1 MELNKCFG
9 CMEEIQG
16 YPCPHC
22 GFDPRSVKGIEYALP
37 MGTILAGKYLVGRVL
52 GQGGFGITYV
62 GWDIALERKV
72 AIKEYYPSGQ
82 VSRNPG
88 SRGLTWYTSV
98 QSQQAKQNGTQ
109 IFLKEARKMSKVDD
123 IPNVVRVRD
132 LFQENETAY
141 IVMDFVEGETLKA
154 RLEKTG
160 PLPWE
165 QAKGIFLPAIQAMEQ
180 VHKAGLVH
188 RDISPDNLM
197 LTPDGKVKILDLGAA
212 KDLSVNNG
220 ASSMQVAKGGFSPFE
235 QYTQRGSSGP
245 WTDVYAMAATVYYT
259 LTGKLPPVA
268 TDRVVEDTISWEEPG
283 LKALSAQALEALQKA
298 MVISAKNRM
307 QSMEELEKGLYSTTV
322 KPEPAPAP
330 QPVLETQPEP
340 QPAPETKPESQPEQ
354 EVKPEPQP
362 TPEPAPQAQ
371 SEPKPEA
378 GKKSGKKL
386 WIAAAAVIAVVLCG
400 ALVWANAG
408 KPADDTNT
416 AAFAATTPTTAPTTV
431 PTVAATAAPT
441 TEMPVSIPSPA
452 TLQSLA
458 EEYGRKKVVA
468 AGDHFAVG
476 IKPDGSCIAAGNPK
490 PNVSSWTGM
499 CSLSACGDT
508 VAGLRSDG
516 TVVCSDPTLNVRNW
530 KDIVQIDYF
539 EGLWGEDHHIVGLT
553 SSGKVVAEGTNRYGE
568 CDVSGWEDIVDVA
581 AGATHTVGLRSDG
594 TVVACGNNEYGQ
606 CNVSDWVG
614 IVDVAAARY
623 AVYGLTSDGHILVTG
638 QKPLYEGGLVDAVL
652 EVPTPEVSGWDN
664 IVAILASCEG
674 GDGCDYV
681 VGIREDG
688 TIVTNR
694 STWAYLDDGDIESF
708 QDVQCIDVASW
719 GYTICVDSYGKVRA
733 VGWDVDGTRIV
744 DTWSLMKK

>member
-1 MELNKCFG
+1 
-9 CMEEIQG
+9 MEEIQG
-16 YPCPHC
+16 YPCSHC

-180 VHKAGLVH
+180 VHQAGLVH

-307 QSMEELEKGLYSTTV
+307 QSMEELEKGLYSTAV
-322 KPEPAPAP
+322 EPAPTPAP
-330 QPVLETQPEP
+330 QPVQEARPEP
-340 QPAPETKPESQPEQ
+340 QPEQ
-354 EVKPEPQP
+354 EAKPAPQP

-371 SEPKPEA
+371 SEPKPKA
-378 GKKSGKKL
+378 GEKSGKKL

-408 KPADDTNT
+408 KPADDTDT
-416 AAFAATTPTTAPTTV
+416 AAFAATTPTTV
-431 PTVAATAAPT
+431 PTVAATAAPS

-490 PNVSSWTGM
+490 PYVSSWTGM

-708 QDVQCIDVASW
+708 QDVRCIDVASW

-744 DTWSLMKK
+744 DTWSLMEK

>member
-22 GFDPRSVKGIEYALP
+22 GFDPRRVTGIEYALP

-180 VHKAGLVH
+180 VHQAGLVH

-197 LTPDGKVKILDLGAA
+197 LTPDGKVKIPDLGAA

-307 QSMEELEKGLYSTTV
+307 QSMEELEKGLYSTAV
-322 KPEPAPAP
+322 EPAPTPAP
-330 QPVLETQPEP
+330 QPVQETQPEP
-340 QPAPETKPESQPEQ
+340 LPAPGTKLESQPEQ

-362 TPEPAPQAQ
+362 TPEPAPQA
-371 SEPKPEA
+371 KAEA

-400 ALVWANAG
+400 ALIWANAG

-416 AAFAATTPTTAPTTV
+416 AAFAATTPTTTPTA
-431 PTVAATAAPT
+431 AATAAPT
-441 TEMPVSIPSPA
+441 TTATVAEETSPQPVFYSLNMTPEEFEQEFDLLLDAAKSWTKATAPQNIKDFPIFPESLFELFDTLESAQAEIEITDSALTWKSNLFELLPEDQTGGITTERSFGYLDNKYEWQFATFKSVGNGTYSVQTPA
-452 TLQSLA
+452 DAWTSNFPGLYFFWNNHLDGWTETLQVVYDILNRRIEGVPLVGLSMINA
-458 EEYGRKKVVA
+458 EYAIGVYRDTLHERNYVIEIYSITS
-468 AGDHFAVG
+468 DTNTTTS
-476 IKPDGSCIAAGNPK
+476 I
-490 PNVSSWTGM
+490 
-499 CSLSACGDT
+499 CSLEYDA
-508 VAGLRSDG
+508 
-516 TVVCSDPTLNVRNW
+516 
-530 KDIVQIDYF
+530 
-539 EGLWGEDHHIVGLT
+539 T
-553 SSGKVVAEGTNRYGE
+553 SGNLIQ
-568 CDVSGWEDIVDVA
+568 VS
-581 AGATHTVGLRSDG
+581 
-594 TVVACGNNEYGQ
+594 
-606 CNVSDWVG
+606 
-614 IVDVAAARY
+614 
-623 AVYGLTSDGHILVTG
+623 
-638 QKPLYEGGLVDAVL
+638 K
-652 EVPTPEVSGWDN
+652 
-664 IVAILASCEG
+664 
-674 GDGCDYV
+674 
-681 VGIREDG
+681 
-688 TIVTNR
+688 
-694 STWAYLDDGDIESF
+694 
-708 QDVQCIDVASW
+708 
-719 GYTICVDSYGKVRA
+719 
-733 VGWDVDGTRIV
+733 
-744 DTWSLMKK
+744 

>member
-22 GFDPRSVKGIEYALP
+22 GFDPRRVTGIEYALP

-98 QSQQAKQNGTQ
+98 QSQQAKQNGLEM
-109 IFLKEARKMSKVDD
+109 FLKEARKMSKLDD
-123 IPNVVRVRD
+123 IPNVVRVRE

-154 RLEKTG
+154 RLQKTG

-165 QAKGIFLPAIQAMEQ
+165 QAKSIFLPAIQAMEQ
-180 VHKAGLVH
+180 VHQAGLVH

-307 QSMEELEKGLYSTTV
+307 QSMEELEKGLYSTAV
-322 KPEPAPAP
+322 EPAPTPAP
-330 QPVLETQPEP
+330 QPVQETRPEP
-340 QPAPETKPESQPEQ
+340 QPEQ
-354 EVKPEPQP
+354 EAKPAPQP
-362 TPEPAPQAQ
+362 TPEPAPQAK

-378 GKKSGKKL
+378 GKKSRKKL

-400 ALVWANAG
+400 ALIWANAG

-416 AAFAATTPTTAPTTV
+416 AAFAATTPTTTPTA
-431 PTVAATAAPT
+431 AATAAPT
-441 TEMPVSIPSPA
+441 TTA
-452 TLQSLA
+452 T
-458 EEYGRKKVVA
+458 
-468 AGDHFAVG
+468 
-476 IKPDGSCIAAGNPK
+476 
-490 PNVSSWTGM
+490 
-499 CSLSACGDT
+499 
-508 VAGLRSDG
+508 
-516 TVVCSDPTLNVRNW
+516 
-530 KDIVQIDYF
+530 
-539 EGLWGEDHHIVGLT
+539 
-553 SSGKVVAEGTNRYGE
+553 VAEGTSPQPMFYGLNMTDAEFEQEVMPLFDAAESWTKETAPQNIKDFPIFPESLFELFDTLKGAESEIEIADSTLSWKTNLLELLPVGEADPYLGYFDNNREWQCAAFTSVGNGTYTVTASADALAANSLPTMYFDWYTYLERWG
-568 CDVSGWEDIVDVA
+568 EDICVRYDIKNQRIEQTPYVSLQMWKGDYLIEWGHNNWDGKNNFTINICIFVPETSTTSVA
-581 AGATHTVGLRSDG
+581 TSICFLTYD
-594 TVVACGNNEYGQ
+594 
-606 CNVSDWVG
+606 
-614 IVDVAAARY
+614 AAS
-623 AVYGLTSDGHILVTG
+623 GKLISVT
-638 QKPLYEGGLVDAVL
+638 KP
-652 EVPTPEVSGWDN
+652 
-664 IVAILASCEG
+664 
-674 GDGCDYV
+674 
-681 VGIREDG
+681 
-688 TIVTNR
+688 
-694 STWAYLDDGDIESF
+694 
-708 QDVQCIDVASW
+708 
-719 GYTICVDSYGKVRA
+719 
-733 VGWDVDGTRIV
+733 
-744 DTWSLMKK
+744 